1 MPTPVTVDAREIG
14 SMRGEILLVIPV
26 VVDWRMSVSPIL
38 DAKFEALIP
47 RIVLAKYS
55 TSSDVLT
62 LLRIPAMLDWRVSV
76 EIYPADPN
84 PTTVL
89 CR

>member
-1 MPTPVTVDAREIG
+1 VDAREIG
-14 SMRGEILLVIPV
+14 SMSVEILLVIPA
-26 VVDWRMSVSPIL
+26 VVDWRMLVRPTL
-38 DAKFEALIP
+38 DAKLEALIP

-76 EIYPADPN
+76 EMYPADPS